1 LTVGRRTRI
10 IAPAMPAE
18 SAFFFVIATLSAS
31 LAGLAGLVA
40 ALRRGTGLA
49 RLDLFR
55 LREIVEFAFAT
66 ILVSL
71 ATIPVSALVGIEGAV
86 RIGAA
91 LALVVLVAHAL
102 LLARRAARSE
112 LERYRAWL
120 GVAIGINAI
129 VMILAVVTIFSASIA
144 AYQLMLILLLARPMA
159 AFLLVL
165 SRFDAE

>member
-1 LTVGRRTRI
+1 
-10 IAPAMPAE
+10 MPAE

-66 ILVSL
+66 ALVSL
-71 ATIPVSALVGIEGAV
+71 TTVPVSALVGIDDAV

-102 LLARRAARSE
+102 LLLRRAVASE
-112 LERYRAWL
+112 LERYRAWWA
-120 GVAIGINAI
+120 VAIGIDAV
-129 VMILAVVTIFSASIA
+129 VMTLAVVTILTASIA